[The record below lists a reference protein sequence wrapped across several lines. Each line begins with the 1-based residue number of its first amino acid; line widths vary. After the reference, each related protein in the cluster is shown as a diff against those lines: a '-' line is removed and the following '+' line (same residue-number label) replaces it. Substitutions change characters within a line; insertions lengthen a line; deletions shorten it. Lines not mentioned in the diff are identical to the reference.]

1 MAARAS
7 ADLNL
12 FPCGAASEPSSR
24 HARFGDVRV
33 LLTVLTLLIAAPA
46 VATSDDLRSVAGMQ
60 FHNRVL
66 LVFAPRLGD
75 PRLTAQREALARI
88 GLQAA
93 ERDLVLVQVDGARV
107 IGAHD
112 KADRLRRRFRVAPD
126 AFTVLLIGKDG
137 RPAITSAAPI
147 DAARIVR
154 TIDAMP
160 MRRVEVERARNGVA
174 GEP

>member
-1 MAARAS
+1 VNPRRATRVS
-7 ADLNL
+7 GGVRFLLAL
-12 FPCGAASEPSSR
+12 FAI
-24 HARFGDVRV
+24 
-33 LLTVLTLLIAAPA
+33 LIAVPA
-46 VATSDDLRSVAGMQ
+46 MATSDDLRSVAGMQ

-66 LVFAPRLGD
+66 LAFAPRLGD
-75 PRLTAQREALARI
+75 PRMAAQREAMARI
-88 GLQAA
+88 GVQAA
-93 ERDLVLVQVDGARV
+93 SRDLVLVQVDPTRV

-137 RPAITSAAPI
+137 RPALTSSAPI

-154 TIDAMP
+154 TIDGMP
-160 MRRVEVERARNGVA
+160 MRRVEVQRARAGLA